1 MKKLLIRNTLLIILS
16 SFSLTITVFSQ
27 DRTVTLKANI
37 STETVSEL
45 KKAKGWML
53 NEDKEWVSLENTI
66 PTSNLGSR
74 YKSLLDYEE
83 YGLGSDNFNY
93 FKLKEISYKDSTY
106 YVLIKQYRDG
116 WYKYKNIRKGWR
128 QYKSHLAYVFD
139 KNELSKLKNINDSQI
154 NKIEIQLIDTHQV
167 NYTAEDKAIELIQT
181 KIKLDKPLDKNFK
194 LILHIAPYKEKN
206 IVQFQ
211 IYIAYNKRIA
221 GINSS
226 NSGKVKQ
233 YYLKDDL
240 FKHFYYE
247 TDYSTFNKFLN
258 IQDNKTN

>member
-1 MKKLLIRNTLLIILS
+1 MTILS
-16 SFSLTITVFSQ
+16 SVSLTITVFSQ
-27 DRTVTLKANI
+27 DRTVTPKANI
-37 STETVSEL
+37 TTETISEL

-53 NEDKEWVSLENTI
+53 NEDKEWVSLKNTI
-66 PTSNLGSR
+66 PTSKLGSK
-74 YKSLLDYEE
+74 YKSLLSYED

-106 YVLIKQYRDG
+106 YVLIKQYRTG
-116 WYKYKNIRKGWR
+116 WYKYKNIREGWR
-128 QYKSHLAYVFD
+128 EYNSHLAYVFD
-139 KNELSKLKNINDSQI
+139 KNELSKLNSINDNQI
-154 NKIEIQLIDTHQV
+154 NKVEIQLIDTHNV
-167 NYTAEDKAIELIQT
+167 NYTTEDEAIELIQT
-181 KIKLDKPLDKNFK
+181 KIKLDKPLDKKSK

-211 IYIAYNKRIA
+211 IYNKGYNNRIG